1 MLQRFDNLF
10 NHFFIECFFLRHNN
24 LLKITN
30 VIVSKRSTAM
40 HSRLQ
45 TNAIHTLKYSCPAKF
60 SENYAI
66 YESATASMKGI
77 TIVVL
82 SSFRYSMTICKILF

>member
-1 MLQRFDNLF
+1 
-10 NHFFIECFFLRHNN
+10 
-24 LLKITN
+24 
-30 VIVSKRSTAM
+30 M

-60 SENYAI
+60 NENYAI
-66 YESATASMKGI
+66 YKSATASMKGI